1 MYIVIAKSEMA
12 RRSKMA
18 DPVGV
23 IIITAVGIIAVLAFV
38 ASI

>member
-1 MYIVIAKSEMA
+1 MYIITVKNVMA

-23 IIITAVGIIAVLAFV
+23 IIITAVGIIAILAFV